1 MKKGH
6 LKYTNDKKRN
16 KKDNKRNFT
25 KDAGRGAHGVY
36 CSGGGGRRIWSYA
49 TERYSVGLSDIALI
63 ISWYVKHIYE

>member
-1 MKKGH
+1 VKKGH

-36 CSGGGGRRIWSYA
+36 CSGGGGGDA
-49 TERYSVGLSDIALI
+49 EFEVTPLNDTV
-63 ISWYVKHIYE
+63 